1 MPDVSRCLARAL
13 SALGCTALGASLAWI
28 ALTRSGGESDLARM
42 ISEAS
47 AAAGLEHEVTAVLLD
62 FRGYDTLLE
71 IGVLVA
77 ALVGVW
83 GSRDGVGFSPPA
95 GRAPEKPK
103 RGDDPSGLLEGL
115 VRVLAPVG
123 LMSAAY
129 LGWAGSH
136 APGGAFQA
144 GTLLAS
150 LLILLTLARLLGRR
164 IDPGAALAPVARAVS
179 SLGLWVFIAV
189 GLGTLAAG
197 RSFLDYPT
205 AWMKP
210 LVWLIEGALT
220 ISIAAILAL
229 FFAESSASEDG
240 PS

>member
-1 MPDVSRCLARAL
+1 MPTVSERLVRGL
-13 SALGCTALGASLAWI
+13 SGVGCAILGSSLAWI
-28 ALTRSGGESDLARM
+28 VLKRHHGESELARM

-47 AAAGLEHEVTAVLLD
+47 AERGLEHGVTAVLLD

-77 ALVGVW
+77 ALVGIW
-83 GSRDGVGFSPPA
+83 GSREAIGSSPSPTTR
-95 GRAPEKPK
+95 RASGKP
-103 RGDDPSGLLEGL
+103 RRADDPSGLLGGL

-123 LMSAAY
+123 LMVAAY

-150 LLILLTLARLLGRR
+150 LLILLTLAHRL
-164 IDPGAALAPVARAVS
+164 DPDAALAPSARAVS

-197 RSFLDYPT
+197 RSFLDYPV

-210 LVWLIEGALT
+210 LVWLIEAALT
-220 ISIAAILAL
+220 ISIASILWI
-229 FFAESSASEDG
+229 FFAESSEPEGGRS
-240 PS
+240 

>member
-1 MPDVSRCLARAL
+1 MPTVRRRLARVL
-13 SALGCTALGASLAWI
+13 SALGCTTLGSSLAWI
-28 ALTRSGGESDLARM
+28 ALTGSRRESELAAA

-47 AAAGLEHEVTAVLLD
+47 AARGLEHEVTAVLLD

-77 ALVGVW
+77 ALVAVW
-83 GSRDGVGFSPPA
+83 GSREGLASSLPA
-95 GRAPEKPK
+95 RRAPEKP
-103 RGDDPSGLLEGL
+103 RRVDDPSGLLDGL

-123 LMSAAY
+123 LLCAAY

-150 LLILLTLARLLGRR
+150 LLILLILARR
-164 IDPGAALAPVARAVS
+164 IDPDAAFAQAARAVS

-220 ISIAAILAL
+220 LSIAAILSI
-229 FFAESSASEDG
+229 FFAESSESGDG
-240 PS
+240 LS

>member
-1 MPDVSRCLARAL
+1 MSTVSQRLARGL
-13 SALGCTALGASLAWI
+13 SGVGCTILGSSLAWI
-28 ALTRSGGESDLARM
+28 TLEHRVRESDLAPA

-47 AAAGLEHEVTAVLLD
+47 AIRGLEHEVTAVLLD

-83 GSRDGVGFSPPA
+83 GSREDDGSLPPT
-95 GRAPEKPK
+95 GRSSEKPK
-103 RGDDPSGLLEGL
+103 RVDDPSGLLGAL
-115 VRVLAPVG
+115 VRVLATVG
-123 LMSAAY
+123 LMAAAY

-150 LLILLTLARLLGRR
+150 LLILLTLARR
-164 IDPGAALAPVARAVS
+164 IDSKAALAPSARAVS
-179 SLGLWVFIAV
+179 CLGLQVFIAV

-220 ISIAAILAL
+220 ISIAAILWI
-229 FFAESSASEDG
+229 FFAESSEPDGG

>member
-1 MPDVSRCLARAL
+1 MPDVRRRLARFL
-13 SALGCTALGASLAWI
+13 SALGCTTLGSSLAWI
-28 ALTRSGGESDLARM
+28 ALTGSRRESELAPA

-47 AAAGLEHEVTAVLLD
+47 AARGLEHEVTAVLLD

-71 IGVLVA
+71 IGVLGA

-83 GSRDGVGFSPPA
+83 GFREAVGSSQPN
-95 GRAPEKPK
+95 RRVREKPTPV
-103 RGDDPSGLLEGL
+103 DDPSGLLEGL

-123 LMSAAY
+123 LMAAAY

-150 LLILLTLARLLGRR
+150 LLILLILARRS
-164 IDPGAALAPVARAVS
+164 DPDAAFGLAARAVS

-220 ISIAAILAL
+220 ISIAAILSI
-229 FFAESSASEDG
+229 FFAESSESKDG
-240 PS
+240 RS